1 MQSQSLTTSYH
12 QMAHAIYEIHIFW
25 KSSPNVLLLSM
36 ALHRMEHFPYVVQN
50 IPLTSLGLLSQLS
63 PPPSSFTLLAF
74 SPWQGVKWER
84 EKAMLCASHV
94 QQQIRHWCAISTCL
108 VRNLKDSTIDAY
120 YIMSSYRILLLFR
133 LFNDI
138 LPSSPYKSCTLFSIT

>member
-50 IPLTSLGLLSQLS
+50 IPLTSLGLLS
-63 PPPSSFTLLAF
+63 
-74 SPWQGVKWER
+74 
-84 EKAMLCASHV
+84 
-94 QQQIRHWCAISTCL
+94 
-108 VRNLKDSTIDAY
+108 
-120 YIMSSYRILLLFR
+120 
-133 LFNDI
+133 
-138 LPSSPYKSCTLFSIT
+138 